1 MKPDRI
7 VENLLEAENL
17 DQKLGALQGQA
28 KEAGDLLD
36 RTGKAMERTH
46 PKAQHPELHQRLGDL
61 QQKRRE
67 ADGLLGKAR
76 YAAAYRTALHKVG
89 LKPTDVVQRF
99 GGEARQFA
107 LSTLRRG
114 KYINAVE
121 TKDGRRVKLDPP
133 VEVPP
138 QTDVRGHGDNPTWM
152 ARLRIGQ
159 PRITAEQ
166 AKEQRERLERQ
177 TNAMELRSKPVAE
190 AVGLANRVSY
200 RETDKAELERSG
212 VVTDFG
218 DNAWGDFAEDG
229 DPYLILLD
237 EKPMGWMQLG
247 NDGLNVI
254 EVLPDCQRQGIA
266 TEVLR
271 QLYGGEAPP
280 ITSPASLAG
289 AALLR
294 RFGVE
299 PEMYEAAGALASV
312 RATALAE
319 SVQIKTLKDHQKPL
333 SEPERQQV
341 MKAKAVWHM
350 GKDGGPSP
358 AVKKSVVRGRTYF
371 WSATH
376 RCYQSASTLKQAI
389 RDFHKVVEPS
399 A

>member
-159 PRITAEQ
+159 PRITAE
-166 AKEQRERLERQ
+166 
-177 TNAMELRSKPVAE
+177 
-190 AVGLANRVSY
+190 
-200 RETDKAELERSG
+200 
-212 VVTDFG
+212 
-218 DNAWGDFAEDG
+218 
-229 DPYLILLD
+229 
-237 EKPMGWMQLG
+237 
-247 NDGLNVI
+247 
-254 EVLPDCQRQGIA
+254 
-266 TEVLR
+266 
-271 QLYGGEAPP
+271 
-280 ITSPASLAG
+280 
-289 AALLR
+289 ALLR

-389 RDFHKVVEPS
+389 RDFHIVVEPS

>member
-1 MKPDRI
+1 MKSERI
-7 VENLLEAENL
+7 VECLLADEQPEEQPAPV
-17 DQKLGALQGQA
+17 A
-28 KEAGDLLD
+28 KRVLVSESVESL
-36 RTGKAMERTH
+36 R
-46 PKAQHPELHQRLGDL
+46 
-61 QQKRRE
+61 
-67 ADGLLGKAR
+67 GKAR
-76 YAAAYRTALHKVG
+76 YAAAYRSALHKVG